1 MPLVRVHFSLNICDR
16 TDYEL
21 LSTSVFKCFLV
32 GKEQLLRREG
42 LKRRTLEMTVHTP
55 LHNDELLP
63 QSNTCVGRP
72 KVLTPTA
79 AENDIILSNILAVS
93 TTSKKKKDI
102 IQTTQQVT
110 SVEMPDLTNINRL
123 WARSFNLF
131 VKPSAGRPCVNRE
144 RF

>member
-1 MPLVRVHFSLNICDR
+1 
-16 TDYEL
+16 
-21 LSTSVFKCFLV
+21 
-32 GKEQLLRREG
+32 
-42 LKRRTLEMTVHTP
+42 MTVHTP

-63 QSNTCVGRP
+63 QSSTCVGRP

-131 VKPSAGRPCVNRE
+131 VKPSAGRSCVNRE